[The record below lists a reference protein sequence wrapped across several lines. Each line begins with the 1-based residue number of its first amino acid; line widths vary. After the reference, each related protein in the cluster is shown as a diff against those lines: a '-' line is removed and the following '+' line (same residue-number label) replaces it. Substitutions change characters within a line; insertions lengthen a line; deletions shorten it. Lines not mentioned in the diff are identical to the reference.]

1 MDALIKRFK
10 NFQNKVLR
18 RCWLD
23 HYMWVVKKEV
33 SGLMETVMDFR
44 KLCKKYLHSY
54 IDRDDDSDEE
64 MDGSKHNR
72 HQKEGLL
79 KVNSRDY
86 IETQTIFYQ
95 DLSTVRKRFKK
106 TMQILMKGMSSTVG
120 KTSDVNYLSE
130 AYVRFNFNNYYY

>member
-1 MDALIKRFK
+1 M
-10 NFQNKVLR
+10 
-18 RCWLD
+18 
-23 HYMWVVKKEV
+23 Y
-33 SGLMETVMDFR
+33 G
-44 KLCKKYLHSY
+44 KL
-54 IDRDDDSDEE
+54 
-64 MDGSKHNR
+64 NR

-86 IETQTIFYQ
+86 MEVQNQFCSE
-95 DLSTVRKRFKK
+95 LSIVRKRFKK